1 MDGPDRTQ
9 ESCDRLFE
17 YLRSILYD
25 KQIQPLNLEELDTP
39 FQKLGM
45 GLQFLAKAVT
55 EMKAY
60 SAAISKGDLSAPA
73 PRKDNFLC
81 ENLKNIGADLKHL
94 TWQAKQVAKGDYTQH
109 VSFLG
114 EFSEAFNTM
123 TGQLRE
129 REQEMQEETRREKE
143 HAEMAQRYN
152 LLLLNL
158 IRHSQESIL
167 ITSAAEGHVLYDGAD
182 RLDAQAR
189 EKMRHTFRRKL
200 ANGELTPFS
209 TESVSDMLWEATL
222 GGCFYRITTVA
233 VEWEGI
239 PAYAHIIMD
248 VTEDRL
254 KQEKL
259 KQAAYID
266 PLTQIGNR
274 SYFEHHMQ
282 ELLGHDVQLL
292 LCYCDL
298 DGLKRINDGYGHSE
312 GDFYLCAFVQTVK
325 RFIREQDAFA
335 RLGGDEFCVVLKNC
349 PKERGLEKLHL
360 IQREFAQ
367 AAPEKPYEKGF
378 SFGLIEIPRG
388 HQPESLEQVLQQA
401 DVEMYQQKR
410 ERKKERRQ

>member
-1 MDGPDRTQ
+1 MDASDRTQ
-9 ESCDRLFE
+9 DSCNRLFE

-25 KQIQPLNLEELDTP
+25 KEIQPLDLEELDTP
-39 FQKLGM
+39 FYKLGM
-45 GLQFLAKAVT
+45 GLQFLARAVT

-60 SAAISKGDLSAPA
+60 SAAISKGDLSAPT
-73 PRKDNFLC
+73 PGKDNFLC

-94 TWQAKQVAKGDYTQH
+94 TWQAKQVAKGDYSQH

-123 TGQLRE
+123 TDQLRE
-129 REQEMQEETRREKE
+129 REREMQEETQREKE

-189 EKMRHTFRRKL
+189 EEMHQTFRRKL

-209 TESVSDMLWEATL
+209 TESVSDMLWEAAL

-233 VEWEGI
+233 VEWEGA

-248 VTEDRL
+248 VTEDRM
-254 KQEKL
+254 KQEAL

-266 PLTQIGNR
+266 KLTQIGNR

-282 ELLGHDVQLL
+282 ELLQQDIQLL

-298 DGLKRINDGYGHSE
+298 DGLKHINDTYGHSE
-312 GDFYLCAFVQTVK
+312 GDFYLCTFVQTVK
-325 RFIREQDAFA
+325 RYIREQDAFA
-335 RLGGDEFCVVLKNC
+335 RLGGDEFCVALKNC
-349 PKERGLEKLHL
+349 PKERGLEKLHR
-360 IQREFAQ
+360 IQHDFSQ
-367 AAPEKPYEKGF
+367 AAPDKPYEKGF
-378 SFGLIEIPRG
+378 SFGLVEIPRG
-388 HQPESLEQVLQQA
+388 QQPESLEQVLKQA

-410 ERKKERRQ
+410 ERKKERQ